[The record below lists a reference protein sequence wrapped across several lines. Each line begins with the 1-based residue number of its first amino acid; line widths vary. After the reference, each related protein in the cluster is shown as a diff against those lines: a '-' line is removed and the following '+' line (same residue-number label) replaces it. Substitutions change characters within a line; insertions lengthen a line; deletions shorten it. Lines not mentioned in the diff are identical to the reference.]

1 MRFSATV
8 KICLIPCRKELMP
21 QILELFWTSDDY
33 IKFKNAA
40 VSELRSHLTANG
52 ITAKEAIFRLYQP
65 SDEERKAWIR
75 EYNIDSGRE
84 LSKSK
89 EGLMPPASTIA
100 VNISEYDEMYRY
112 NSKEDDEPTYG
123 NDVEGLKK
131 FSNSGK
137 TDIELNAERK
147 KESNGRRHSSGSLP
161 KMPTKTPAGGSG
173 DHQQIWAV
181 TWKPQLVPSGVK
193 TVC

>member
-1 MRFSATV
+1 MRFSSTV

-21 QILELFWTSDDY
+21 QIIELFWTSDDY
-33 IKFKNAA
+33 INFKNDA
-40 VSELRSHLTANG
+40 VSELRSHLISNG

-75 EYNIDSGRE
+75 EYNIDSGDRE

-89 EGLMPPASTIA
+89 EGLMPPASTSA
-100 VNISEYDEMYRY
+100 VDIVETEEVHRY
-112 NSKEDDEPTYG
+112 NSKEDDVPTYG
-123 NDVEGLKK
+123 DDVEGLKK

-147 KESNGRRHSSGSLP
+147 IKESNGRRHSEEGLT

-173 DHQQIWAV
+173 DNQHIWAV
-181 TWKPQLVPSGVK
+181 TWKPQ
-193 TVC
+193 